1 MELNMK
7 TDQRSHVTYMVKYGS
22 LVLYDDGLKN
32 RYIIDHE
39 KYSIFEERRDVFNW
53 NYRLNLN

>member
-32 RYIIDHE
+32 RYIIDNE
-39 KYSIFEERRDVFNW
+39 NIQYLKNEGTSLIGITD
-53 NYRLNLN
+53 

>member
-1 MELNMK
+1 MK